1 MLYFCNPRSEK
12 EIQLYEINDQLASHG
27 LEAQWGTGITEE
39 MIVKPD
45 DRGMIRGFKVLD
57 VRDRMLD
64 APNPTHVYR
73 RLVIEAIEMIKRYGK
88 VVVCCSAGVSRSNS
102 IAIGVLVKHFG
113 FNFEE
118 ACILITKKVPIADI
132 SEFHLEKPK
141 NL

>member
-1 MLYFCNPRSEK
+1 M
-12 EIQLYEINDQLASHG
+12 YEINDQLASHG
-27 LEAQWGTGITEE
+27 LETQWGTGITEE

-45 DRGMIRGFKVLD
+45 SHDTIRGFKVLD
-57 VRDRMLD
+57 IRERMLD

-113 FNFEE
+113 FSFKE
-118 ACILITKKVPIADI
+118 ACNLVNRNVPIADI
-132 SEFHLEKPK
+132 STCHLEKLK
-141 NL
+141 SL